1 MTITNDIGPFHHS
14 NQSTETKYQY
24 VWECVYNLAFFGI
37 VCHGILILDYIT
49 GDPWRTTPFEFRWKL
64 EHL

>member
-1 MTITNDIGPFHHS
+1 MTITNDVGPFHHS

-24 VWECVYNLAFFGI
+24 VWECVNKLTFFGI
-37 VCHGILILDYIT
+37 VRHGILILDQIT
-49 GDPWRTTPFEFRWKL
+49 IDPWRMTPWGFRWKL